1 MKPNRRYRLYLWQRL
16 FLCALAFCLVTGGVT
31 ALVLQSASF
40 SAAFTQE
47 ENHAVSLH
55 GLFASTLPRT
65 VVKDGLPAAGTFAAV
80 CLRDAAGKTVTG
92 DFPFADA
99 DIQAFAVSVAGADG
113 CLTRVETQEGRRLL
127 LVGSSLVSGGRRYA
141 LLSARDI
148 TSLYADRRS
157 QAMGALRAILI
168 GSLLIAAALSL
179 LCILCLL
186 PLSRV
191 NRALRQLS
199 GGERDLQLPERGGQ
213 ELRALISNVNA
224 MAVAT
229 GEQTRL
235 LQETADSR
243 KRFADSMAHEMKT
256 PLTSILCMADV
267 LRIKRSVSDAE
278 RREYAG
284 VIVEEAK
291 RMRALSTKLL
301 TLASADGTAPDF
313 RECSL
318 AELLEDVRAAMAPIL
333 ERRAIR
339 LTFAG
344 EDVVLS
350 VDRQLFQTLLI
361 NLIDN
366 AAKASADG
374 QQVLLYHTVQDGML
388 LLAVVDEGIGMSEE
402 EVRRATEA
410 FWMADKSRSRKEG
423 GAGLGLSLCQ
433 EIVKLHSATMTITSE
448 PGKGTTVQLTL
459 PLRQK
464 VRSNPPKAG
473 KGAEA

>member
-1 MKPNRRYRLYLWQRL
+1 MKLYLWQRL
-16 FLCALAFCLVTGGVT
+16 FLCALALCLVSGGAI
-31 ALVLQSASF
+31 ALALQSASF
-40 SAAFTQE
+40 SSSLTREE
-47 ENHAVSLH
+47 ENAVALH
-55 GLFASTLPRT
+55 GLYASTLSRT
-65 VVKDGLPAAGTFAAV
+65 VERDGLPETSPFAAV
-80 CLRDAAGKTVTG
+80 CLFDTDGKALAGENPFEDTAMQTFARSAAG
-92 DFPFADA
+92 AE
-99 DIQAFAVSVAGADG
+99 G
-113 CLTRVETQEGRRLL
+113 CLVRIVPKEGRMLL
-127 LVGSSLVSGGRRYA
+127 LVGSPLKRGGKRYA
-141 LLSARDI
+141 LLSAQDVTPLYEARRTQAI
-148 TSLYADRRS
+148 RALGAVILASLP
-157 QAMGALRAILI
+157 L
-168 GSLLIAAALSL
+168 AAALSALCAL
-179 LCILCLL
+179 LLR

-191 NRALRQLS
+191 NRALKQLA
-199 GGERDLQLPERGGQ
+199 GGEREIALPESGGQ
-213 ELRALISNVNA
+213 ELCALISNVNA
-224 MAVAT
+224 MAAAT

-267 LRIKRSVSDAE
+267 LRIKRSVSDTE

-291 RMRALSTKLL
+291 RMRALSSKLL

-313 RECSL
+313 RDCALS
-318 AELLEDVRAAMAPIL
+318 ELLEEVRAAMAPIL

-339 LTFAG
+339 LTLAG
-344 EDVVLS
+344 EEVTVS

-366 AAKASADG
+366 AAKASAEG

-388 LLAVVDEGIGMSEE
+388 LLAVVDEGIGMNEE

-423 GAGLGLSLCQ
+423 GAGLGLALCQ
-433 EIVKLHSATMTITSE
+433 EIVKLHSATMTIASE

-464 VRSNPPKAG
+464 VRGSAAG
-473 KGAEA
+473 AEKGAE

>member
-1 MKPNRRYRLYLWQRL
+1 MKLYMWQRL
-16 FLCALAFCLVTGGVT
+16 FLCTLALCLVSGGAA
-31 ALVLQSASF
+31 ALVLQNASF
-40 SAAFTQE
+40 SAAVAQE
-47 ENHAVSLH
+47 EENAVALH
-55 GLFASTLPRT
+55 GVFASTLPSAVAR
-65 VVKDGLPAAGTFAAV
+65 DGLPEAAPFAAV
-80 CLRDAAGKTVTG
+80 CLLDANGTAVAGE
-92 DFPFADA
+92 FPFAEEEEEVR
-99 DIQAFAVSVAGADG
+99 AFAAGLADAEG
-113 CLTRVETQEGRRLL
+113 YLARVGSYEGRTLL
-127 LVGSSLVSGGRRYA
+127 LVGSTLVRGGKRYA
-141 LLSARDI
+141 LLTVRDV
-148 TSLYADRRS
+148 TALYAARRS
-157 QAMGALRAILI
+157 RAMGALRAVLL
-168 GSLLIAAALSL
+168 GSLLVAAALSA
-179 LCILCLL
+179 LCFLFLF

-191 NRALRQLS
+191 NRALKQMAS
-199 GGERDLQLPERGGQ
+199 GEREIDLPEQGGQ
-213 ELRALISNVNA
+213 ELRTLISNVNT
-224 MAVAT
+224 MAEAT

-267 LRIKRSVSDAE
+267 LRIKRSVTDAE

-291 RMRALSTKLL
+291 RMRALSSKLL

-313 RECSL
+313 RDCALS
-318 AELLEDVRAAMAPIL
+318 ELLEDVRAAMAPIL

-339 LTFAG
+339 LTLAG
-344 EDVVLS
+344 EDVILS

-366 AAKASADG
+366 AAKASSDG
-374 QQVLLYHTVQDGML
+374 QQVLLYHTTQDGML

-402 EVRRATEA
+402 EVRHATEA

-423 GAGLGLSLCQ
+423 GAGLGLALCR
-433 EIVKLHSATMTITSE
+433 EIVKLHGASMTITSE

-464 VRSNPPKAG
+464 VR
-473 KGAEA
+473 KGAE